1 MSAGGAGRR
10 WRRQIFC
17 GTALVLALV
26 PCRAGASPA
35 GSRDTG
41 SLTASAT
48 PRELSEAERAAVDF
62 AVDYLQ
68 KGPAAWWD
76 RLAAGAPLRRLGR
89 AEALDQIA
97 ARVGPADGATWR
109 LLTPGRADPQRAM
122 LGIEFPSGLYETLT
136 LDLLNDN
143 GWKLADLH
151 TTIDPFNPGPVI
163 PSSLRPAAPSA
174 PPPSVPP
181 DAAAP
186 ADPSPAVN
194 PKDAAIPAYL
204 PLVALG
210 IAALALLLGA
220 LGAFLLGRSGN
231 IVAVAASIVI
241 ALGIAGGALYW
252 GWSLGGRRLAAAPA
266 AGGVKAIG
274 RGGLGALV
282 QLRAILAAGT
292 DRAEIEK
299 QLTAATV
306 DSQQHDVQSLWRAQ
320 YLLGEGDLNGVD
332 AILRGFPNPAPYPLA
347 ELLRARLAFR
357 RLRHEETGWLYQ
369 TALGRGHD
377 DDGLHLEAAFA
388 SASTDAEDR
397 AEGEFADMVNMG
409 TRLAEPW
416 YIAAQIAASQDRMDD
431 AETFLRLAWK
441 LEPAPRA
448 DLFRNPLL
456 SFLVARPN
464 IFPLFQLGVAD
475 EARVPPE
482 GDRKPLTLPPGATAA
497 TCGQGLRLT
506 VGTAELSVPGGA
518 LLAPVDAV
526 VEDAGTWKRHSE
538 AKALAALPTLKA
550 RATASG
556 GGLQPQLLRIAEQA
570 GRALAEQ
577 NRWSDLVD
585 LTQPIAPKI
594 ENAPASLVRLRA
606 QALHR
611 LQRDDEARQLL
622 VRLAKTDL
630 ASRRPSTGTL
640 FDLAELFAA
649 SGEYDTAIKLLE
661 KADSLLPE
669 PRSLRR
675 RRQLAM
681 DRDLERSYES
691 FRSEHF
697 EVRYPKATGEHY
709 ARQVAWVLE
718 QERTRLQHWIPPA
731 AGKLIEVHLFPYKDF
746 QTSFGGD
753 IAVIGIFDGKMR
765 VPFAEIRSLDPRL
778 VAVLSHEL
786 AHALMAAATGGQAPH
801 WLQEG
806 LAQHIE
812 MGTRQVNP
820 LPDLARTGRALSFPT
835 VDPILRGFAE
845 ERFVSLAYSE
855 AEWAVAFIESRF
867 GDKAIPHLLTAF
879 AAGKTN
885 EQVLKEVCGM
895 TPAEFDRAFWAWGQS
910 GPQVRALEARRYDV
924 DYSRQEHQDHEA
936 ESPHAGLRPHPTAQP
951 TVADAK
957 RGRMVLWYAAYTRRT
972 DGIKRILRPILQT
985 YDGQSDAVRGSMAS
999 ACGELSTQVGHVLAD
1014 PEPWSSIDSDVNR
1027 ALRDSYILI
1036 GNMGDAC
1043 RTGRDAEAR
1052 ALIGQLNAALAKA
1065 AEHLAPYGLNP

>member
-1 MSAGGAGRR
+1 A
-10 WRRQIFC
+10 
-17 GTALVLALV
+17 
-26 PCRAGASPA
+26 
-35 GSRDTG
+35 
-41 SLTASAT
+41 
-48 PRELSEAERAAVDF
+48 
-62 AVDYLQ
+62 
-68 KGPAAWWD
+68 
-76 RLAAGAPLRRLGR
+76 
-89 AEALDQIA
+89 
-97 ARVGPADGATWR
+97 
-109 LLTPGRADPQRAM
+109 
-122 LGIEFPSGLYETLT
+122 
-136 LDLLNDN
+136 
-143 GWKLADLH
+143 
-151 TTIDPFNPGPVI
+151 PGPVI

-174 PPPSVPP
+174 PPP
-181 DAAAP
+181 P
-186 ADPSPAVN
+186 AN

-220 LGAFLLGRSGN
+220 IAAFLLGRSGSM
-231 IVAVAASIVI
+231 VAVAASILV
-241 ALGIAGGALYW
+241 ALVIAGGALYW

-266 AGGVKAIG
+266 AAGSKVIG
-274 RGGLGALV
+274 RGGVGALA

-299 QLTAATV
+299 RLTAPTV
-306 DSQQHDVQSLWRAQ
+306 DAQQHDVQSLWRAQ

-332 AILRGFPNPAPYPLA
+332 AILRGFPSPAPYPLA

-369 TALGRGHD
+369 TAIGRGHD
-377 DDGLHLEAAFA
+377 DDGLRLEAAFA

-464 IFPLFQLGVAD
+464 IFPLFQLGVAA
-475 EARVPPE
+475 EAHVPPE
-482 GDRKPLTLPPGATAA
+482 GDRKPLTLPPGATAV

-518 LLAPVDAV
+518 QLAPADAV
-526 VEDAGTWKRHSE
+526 IEDADTWKRHSE

-550 RATASG
+550 QATASG

-611 LQRDDEARQLL
+611 LLRDDEARQLL

-669 PRSLRR
+669 PRAARR

-681 DRDLERSYES
+681 DRDLESSYGS

-746 QTSFGGD
+746 YASFGGD
-753 IAVIGIFDGKMR
+753 IAVIGIFDGKVR

-845 ERFVSLAYSE
+845 ERFVTLAYSE
-855 AEWAVAFIESRF
+855 AAWAVAFIESRF
-867 GDKAIPHLLTAF
+867 GDKAIPRLLTTF
-879 AAGKTN
+879 AAGKTT
-885 EQVLKEVCGM
+885 EQALQEVCGM

-924 DYSRQEHQDHEA
+924 DYARQEHQAHEDD
-936 ESPHAGLRPHPTAQP
+936 SPHAGLRPQSTLSRPA
-951 TVADAK
+951 VVDEK
-957 RGRMVLWYAAYTRRT
+957 RGRMVLWYATYTRRT

-985 YDGQSDAVRGSMAS
+985 YDGQSDAVRGSIAS

-1014 PEPWSSIDSDVNR
+1014 PEPWSSLDGDVNR

-1065 AEHLAPYGLNP
+1065 AERLAPYGLNP

>member
-1 MSAGGAGRR
+1 MILCGA
-10 WRRQIFC
+10 
-17 GTALVLALV
+17 ALAVTLVALV

-35 GSRDTG
+35 GSRGAG
-41 SLTASAT
+41 SLEASAT

-62 AVDYLQ
+62 AVAYLQ
-68 KGPAAWWD
+68 KGPPDWWD

-89 AEALDQIA
+89 TVALDEIA
-97 ARVGPADGATWR
+97 ARVGPAEGATWR

-122 LGIEFPSGLYETLT
+122 LGIEYPSGLDETIT
-136 LDLLNDN
+136 LDLLNEN
-143 GWKLADLH
+143 GWKLADVH
-151 TTIDPFNPGPVI
+151 TTIDPFAPGSVI

-174 PPPSVPP
+174 PSV
-181 DAAAP
+181 DAAP
-186 ADPSPAVN
+186 ADQVAPITRID

-220 LGAFLLGRSGN
+220 LGAVLLGRSGSTAAA
-231 IVAVAASIVI
+231 AVAGIV

-252 GWSLGGRRLAAAPA
+252 GWSLGGRRLAAVPA
-266 AGGVKAIG
+266 AGGAKPIG
-274 RGGLGALV
+274 RGGVGALV
-282 QLRAILAAGT
+282 QLRTALAAGT
-292 DRAEIEK
+292 DRAAIEK
-299 QLTAATV
+299 QLVAATV
-306 DSQQHDVQSLWRAQ
+306 DAQQHDVQSLWRAQ

-369 TALGRGHD
+369 TAVGRGHD
-377 DDGLHLEAAFA
+377 DDGLRLEAAFA

-431 AETFLRLAWK
+431 AEAFLRLAWK

-464 IFPLFQLGVAD
+464 LFPLFKLGLAD
-475 EARVPPE
+475 EARIAPE
-482 GDRKPLTLPPGATAA
+482 GDRQPLTLPAGVTAV

-518 LLAPVDAV
+518 QLAPADAV
-526 VEDAGTWKRHSE
+526 IEDADTWKRHSE
-538 AKALAALPTLKA
+538 AKALAALPAVKA
-550 RATASG
+550 QATAAG

-577 NRWSDLVD
+577 RRWGELVD
-585 LTQPIAPKI
+585 LTQPIAAKI
-594 ENAPASLVRLRA
+594 ENAPATLVRLRA

-611 LQRDDEARQLL
+611 LLRDGEARQLL
-622 VRLAKTDL
+622 VHLAKTDL

-661 KADSLLPE
+661 KVDSLLPE
-669 PRSLRR
+669 PRTARR

-681 DRDLERSYES
+681 DRDLESSYES

-697 EVRYPKATGEHY
+697 EVRYPKATGDRY
-709 ARQVAWVLE
+709 AHQVSWVLE
-718 QERTRLQHWIPPA
+718 QERTRLQHWIPSA
-731 AGKLIEVHLFPYKDF
+731 AGGKLIEVHLFPYKDF
-746 QTSFGGD
+746 YTSFGGD

-786 AHALMAAATGGQAPH
+786 AHALMSAATDGQTPH
-801 WLQEG
+801 WFQEG

-812 MGTRQVNP
+812 MGTRWVNP
-820 LPDLARTGRALSFPT
+820 LPDLARTGRSLSFPT

-845 ERFVSLAYSE
+845 EKFVTLAYSE
-855 AEWAVAFIESRF
+855 AAWAVAFIETRF
-867 GDKAIPHLLTAF
+867 GDKAIPRFLTAF
-879 AAGKTN
+879 AAGKTTD
-885 EQVLKEVCGM
+885 QALKEVCGM
-895 TPAEFDRAFWAWGQS
+895 TPAEFDRAFWAWGTN
-910 GPQVRALEARRYDV
+910 GPQVRTLEARQYDV
-924 DYSRQEHQDHEA
+924 DYNRQERHEHEV
-936 ESPHAGLRPHPTAQP
+936 ESPRAGLLRPKYAGLPMP
-951 TVADAK
+951 ADEK
-957 RGRMVLWYAAYTRRT
+957 RGGMVLWYSAYTRRT
-972 DGIKRILRPILQT
+972 DGIKRSLQPILQA
-985 YDGQSDAVRGSMAS
+985 YDGQSDAVRGSIAS
-999 ACGELSTQVGHVLAD
+999 ACGDLSTQVGRALAD
-1014 PEPWSSIDSDVNR
+1014 PEPWSSLDSGVNQ

-1065 AEHLAPYGLNP
+1065 VERLAPYGLKP